1 MLLNSYIKNGIDTL
15 VWKDPTFVEVIP
27 SVKTWEEANEPS
39 LAKVFTAAVTHPGK
53 WLEWATKSAEFGQQ
67 GDLLKDVANRIAT
80 RDVPDSK
87 PG

>member
-1 MLLNSYIKNGIDTL
+1 M
-15 VWKDPTFVEVIP
+15 WKDPTFVEVIP

-53 WLEWATKSAEFGQQ
+53 WLAWASKSAEFGQQ
-67 GDLLKDVANRIAT
+67 KDLLQDMEKRIAT
-80 RDVPDSK
+80 RDVKESK